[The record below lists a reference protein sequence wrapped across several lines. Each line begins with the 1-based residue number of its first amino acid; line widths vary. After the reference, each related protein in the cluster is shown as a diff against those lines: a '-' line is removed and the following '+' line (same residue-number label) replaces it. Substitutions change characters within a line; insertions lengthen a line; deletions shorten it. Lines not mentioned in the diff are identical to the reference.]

1 MQSATTGK
9 KIFMIV
15 TAVIAW
21 FAILLQF
28 YLKTGSAANFFS
40 FFTVECNLLIAI
52 SLTILLIASS
62 SPIGK
67 FFSTVS
73 VQSAIALYIFIVSLV
88 YNTVLRGLVPLSG
101 WGSIVDNL
109 LHVLVPILYI
119 IYWIVFVQKGNLHWK
134 NVIGWS
140 LFPLLYLVYSL
151 VRGSI
156 VHWYPYPFLNADV
169 LGYEKVSINSLGVL
183 AVFVAGAFGMIA
195 LNRIKK

>member
-9 KIFMIV
+9 KIFMTV

-52 SLTILLIASS
+52 SLTILLFASS

-67 FFSTVS
+67 FFLTVS

-101 WGSIVDNL
+101 WGEIVDNL

-119 IYWIVFVQKGNLHWK
+119 IYWSVFVPKGNLHWK

-156 VHWYPYPFLNADV
+156 VHWYPYPFLNADK
-169 LGYEKVSINSLGVL
+169 LGYEKVAINSLGVL
-183 AVFVAGAFGMIA
+183 AVFVAGAFAMIA

>member
-1 MQSATTGK
+1 MQSATTRK
-9 KIFMIV
+9 KIFMTV
-15 TAVIAW
+15 TAVLAW
-21 FAILLQF
+21 FALILQF

-52 SLTILLIASS
+52 SLTILLFAPSS
-62 SPIGK
+62 SIGK

-119 IYWIVFVQKGNLHWK
+119 IYWIVFVALIKKKARDDLAR
-134 NVIGWS
+134 S
-140 LFPLLYLVYSL
+140 LFL
-151 VRGSI
+151 I
-156 VHWYPYPFLNADV
+156 
-169 LGYEKVSINSLGVL
+169 
-183 AVFVAGAFGMIA
+183 
-195 LNRIKK
+195 